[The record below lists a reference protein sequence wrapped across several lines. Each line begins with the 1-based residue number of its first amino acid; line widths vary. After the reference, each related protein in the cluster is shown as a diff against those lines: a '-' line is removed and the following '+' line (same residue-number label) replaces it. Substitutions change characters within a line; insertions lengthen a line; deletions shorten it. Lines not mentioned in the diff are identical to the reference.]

1 MQFKLILLYT
11 ATTTHS
17 LQCLLKGDYLL
28 QYRVEEYL
36 NSMHIRGDGFSCDS
50 DSSNDECE
58 NRFLFCLRPVGFNR
72 SSEECPL
79 GNYSTGVIAND
90 SVVFAAGEDLDVGV
104 PNPLV
109 FNGAGAWPVSVYMH
123 GDFIYEIMEWSGLQE
138 IH

>member
-1 MQFKLILLYT
+1 MEHYFNIPHT
-11 ATTTHS
+11 RS
-17 LQCLLKGDYLL
+17 G
-28 QYRVEEYL
+28 
-36 NSMHIRGDGFSCDS
+36 GFCCDL
-50 DSSNDECE
+50 DCSNECE